1 MFKGAAL
8 GAMLGAS
15 IGPASI
21 PAKDPRLEKF
31 SKMLR
36 MHMPEGAVMLKMQAE
51 GFDPAL
57 LGLGQ
62 PATTSKAA
70 AVEDAKDPRL
80 EKFSKMLRM
89 HMPEGAVMLK
99 MQAEG
104 FDPALLGLGQPA

>member
-57 LGLGQ
+57 LGLEHSTSCASPKAPASLQRQDTGQ
-62 PATTSKAA
+62 TLANLISLPSGN
-70 AVEDAKDPRL
+70 VYMPRWGSADL
-80 EKFSKMLRM
+80 
-89 HMPEGAVMLK
+89 AC
-99 MQAEG
+99 A
-104 FDPALLGLGQPA
+104 